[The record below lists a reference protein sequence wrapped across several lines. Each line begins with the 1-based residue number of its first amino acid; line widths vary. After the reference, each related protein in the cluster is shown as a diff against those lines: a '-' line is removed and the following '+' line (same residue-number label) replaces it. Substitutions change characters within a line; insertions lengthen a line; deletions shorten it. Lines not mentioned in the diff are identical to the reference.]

1 MRPAKSV
8 SRLVLALSGVLALLG
23 LGAAAHAAGGK
34 ASYTVTGSP
43 SALSVQQGKS
53 GSYQVS
59 VQSVNGF
66 AGDVALALS
75 GLPSGATATTAK
87 VSLAAGSWQVAPL
100 TVTTSRSTP
109 LGKSTLTLTGTSG
122 RTVVTSSVSLT
133 VEQVPGAVSI
143 VPSPTTLTATP
154 GSSVVYSLTISKSG
168 GANDTGT
175 TLSASG
181 LPAGASAVFSPNP
194 ALGTSATMTVS
205 VPASA
210 ASASHSVTI
219 TGVAGTTGQY
229 KGAATVTLVVE
240 ANQQG
245 KPFTIALGSPVSGL
259 APGVRPK
266 PLPLVLSNPNHQSLD
281 ITNLTV
287 AASRPSD
294 SPCGSDNYAV
304 AQYSG
309 SYPVRLPGGAS
320 SIPLTELV
328 QADGTKVSAT
338 QLPTLTM
345 LNLDRNQDACKGQTV
360 TLTFTGTARGN

>member
-1 MRPAKSV
+1 M
-8 SRLVLALSGVLALLG
+8 
-23 LGAAAHAAGGK
+23 
-34 ASYTVTGSP
+34 
-43 SALSVQQGKS
+43 
-53 GSYQVS
+53 
-59 VQSVNGF
+59 
-66 AGDVALALS
+66 
-75 GLPSGATATTAK
+75 
-87 VSLAAGSWQVAPL
+87 
-100 TVTTSRSTP
+100 
-109 LGKSTLTLTGTSG
+109 
-122 RTVVTSSVSLT
+122 TSSVSLT
-133 VEQVPGAVSI
+133 VEQVPGAVYI

-154 GSSVVYSLTISKSG
+154 GSSAVYSLAISKSG

-229 KGAATVTLVVE
+229 MGNATVTLVAD
-240 ANQQG
+240 ANQPG
-245 KPFTIALGSPVSGL
+245 KPFTMALGSPVGGL

-266 PLPLVLSNPNHQSLD
+266 PLALVLSNPNSQSID
-281 ITNLTV
+281 ITDLTV

-294 SPCGSDNYAV
+294 SACGSDNYAV
-304 AQYSG
+304 AQFSG
-309 SYPVRLPGGAS
+309 SYPLRLPGGAS
-320 SIPLTELV
+320 GVPLTDLV
-328 QADGTKVSAT
+328 QADGTKVATT

-345 LNLDRNQDACKGQTV
+345 RNLDRNQDACKGQAV